1 LQHEKIQNKILKIIF
16 FTIFIDLIGFG
27 MFLPILPQI
36 AREFHASDSQIALL
50 ATWFAFAS
58 FISGGLLGYTSD
70 VFGRKKILLVTILI
84 SCLSQFLTGIANSYL
99 FLVLAKILS
108 GIGYGNIATAQ
119 ACISDITSFKDRG
132 RYMSIIGLAFGGGF
146 TVGPIFGTI
155 VVLSID
161 KFQLFQGSYIFGIAM
176 LAVFLN
182 VSNLIF
188 VAYYLP
194 ETHFKFANVFYRG
207 IFEKI
212 NPEYLPK
219 NTTFNLNKQSIM
231 YAIREILKIKIFIAF
246 MVILF
251 LQILA
256 FSGVETLLP
265 FILKDAYF
273 FGNLD
278 IYKSYIIIGV
288 FSIIANAFIAK
299 KILKYFKE
307 SLVLKWGYIL
317 LILSMIGIPFYAP
330 HPYFLFL
337 SLSFLC
343 VGIAIANPSINTL
356 ISISTPQKYQGF
368 GFGLAQAVS
377 SLARMI
383 GPALLSLSY
392 QNGIGDS
399 YFIKE
404 KALYISAIILFTGLL
419 IGMAFLKGSCKN
431 S

>member
-1 LQHEKIQNKILKIIF
+1 LQLEKIQNKVLKIIF

-36 AREFHASDSQIALL
+36 AREFHTSDSQIAFL

-58 FISGGLLGYTSD
+58 FISGGLLGYISD

-119 ACISDITSFKDRG
+119 ACISDITSNKDRG

-146 TVGPIFGTI
+146 TVGPIFGTLA
-155 VVLSID
+155 VLTID
-161 KFQLFQGSYIFGIAM
+161 KFQLFQGSYLFGIAM
-176 LAVFLN
+176 IAVFLN
-182 VSNLIF
+182 ILNLIF

-194 ETHFKFANVFYRG
+194 ETHYKFANVFYRG

-212 NPEYLPK
+212 NPNYLPN
-219 NTTFNLNKQSIM
+219 NTPIHLNKQSIM
-231 YAIREILKIKIFIAF
+231 YAIKQILKIKVFIAF

-273 FGNLD
+273 FGNLE
-278 IYKSYIIIGV
+278 IYKSYIIIGL

-299 KILKYFKE
+299 KILKNFKE
-307 SLVLKWGYIL
+307 SLVLKWGYLL
-317 LILSMIGIPFYAP
+317 LILSMIGIPYYAP
-330 HPYFLFL
+330 HPYFLVI

-343 VGIAIANPSINTL
+343 VGIAISNPAINTL
-356 ISISTPQKYQGF
+356 ISLSTPQKYQGF
-368 GFGLAQAVS
+368 GFGIAQGVLPIS
-377 SLARMI
+377 DF
-383 GPALLSLSY
+383 Y
-392 QNGIGDS
+392 
-399 YFIKE
+399 
-404 KALYISAIILFTGLL
+404 KA
-419 IGMAFLKGSCKN
+419 
-431 S
+431 